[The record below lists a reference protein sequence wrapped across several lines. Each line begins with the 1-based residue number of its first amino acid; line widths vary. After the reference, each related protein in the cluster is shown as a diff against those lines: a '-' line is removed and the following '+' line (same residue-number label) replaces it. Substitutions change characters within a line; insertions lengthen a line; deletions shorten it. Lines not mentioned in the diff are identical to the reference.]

1 MSEKE
6 AREEFISGTSHE
18 VRTLLNTIIGLADDI
33 NSYETIPEEIR
44 EDAEDL
50 ETASKELLELINNI
64 LDYNK
69 IETDRMVIINTHYNP
84 TELFEK
90 IATANEM
97 NIGDKPINLNTNISS
112 ALPYELIGDKKHI
125 KEVVNNLITNAIK
138 YTDGGDIWF
147 DVECINDNDDCN
159 ITIRVKDTGR
169 GIKKERLEKIFAKFE
184 KLNIE
189 RDTSR
194 EGTGLGLA
202 ITKSLVEMMGGKIE
216 VESVYGEGTTFTI
229 NLPQKINLMEEPDL
243 TRTQRLELEKI
254 NYDEEGYG
262 YKKILI
268 VDDNILNIKVARRA
282 LEQFDLILEE
292 CHNGEECLETIEED
306 SDYDLILMD
315 IMMPVMGGE
324 ETLKKLKEI
333 EGFDIPVIALTADA
347 VEGSQEKYENEGFI
361 DYIAKPFSKIQIKE
375 KLDKV
380 FKQREILEEKQEMWN
395 EDE

>member
-6 AREEFISGTSHE
+6 RREEFISGTSHE
-18 VRTLLNTIIGLADDI
+18 IRTLLNTIIGLSDDI

-50 ETASKELLELINNI
+50 ESASKELLELINNI

-69 IETDRMVIINTHYNP
+69 IETDRMVIVNT
-84 TELFEK
+84 
-90 IATANEM
+90 
-97 NIGDKPINLNTNISS
+97 ISS
-112 ALPYELIGDKKHI
+112 ALPYELIGDKQHI

-147 DVECINDNDDCN
+147 NVECINDNEDCN
-159 ITIRVKDTGR
+159 ITISVKDTGR
-169 GIKKERLEKIFAKFE
+169 GIKKERLEKLFAKFE

-229 NLPQKINLMEEPDL
+229 NLPQKISLMEEPDL

-292 CHNGEECLETIEED
+292 CHNGEECLETIAED

-324 ETLKKLKEI
+324 ETFRKLKEI

-347 VEGSQEKYENEGFI
+347 VEGSQEKYENEGFV
-361 DYIAKPFSKIQIKE
+361 DYIPKPFSKMQIKE

>member
-6 AREEFISGTSHE
+6 RREEFISGTSHE
-18 VRTLLNTIIGLADDI
+18 IRTLLNTIIGLSDDI

-50 ETASKELLELINNI
+50 ESASKELLELINNI

-69 IETDRMVIINTHYNP
+69 IETDRMVIVNTHYNP
-84 TELFEK
+84 TELFKK
-90 IATANEM
+90 IAVSNEM

-112 ALPYELIGDKKHI
+112 ALPYELIGDKQHI

-147 DVECINDNDDCN
+147 NVECINDNEDCN
-159 ITIRVKDTGR
+159 ITISVKDTGR
-169 GIKKERLEKIFAKFE
+169 GIKKERLEKLFAKFE

-229 NLPQKINLMEEPDL
+229 NLPQKISLMEEPDL

-292 CHNGEECLETIEED
+292 CHNGEECLETIAED

-324 ETLKKLKEI
+324 ETFRKLKEI

-347 VEGSQEKYENEGFI
+347 VEGSQEKYENEGFV
-361 DYIAKPFSKIQIKE
+361 DYIPKPFSKMQIKE